1 MKNILVII
9 VSIVVL
15 FWSGISLYAQGQN
28 SEKSTINERQTFT
41 YKIVV
46 TDSQGQ
52 PIVGAVIIV
61 EGTMNGA
68 ATDLNGKATI
78 TAPKGTVIKISCIGY
93 RTCTVVLGDAPII
106 YVVLHEDSEPII

>member
-28 SEKSTINERQTFT
+28 SEKSIINERQTFT

-52 PIVGAVIIV
+52 PIVWAVIIV

-68 ATDLNGKATI
+68 VTDLNGKATI

-106 YVVLHEDSEPII
+106 YVVLYEDSEPII